1 MGIVWD
7 INVERPEF
15 PQLTSNL
22 EADLVVVGLGGSG
35 LTALLH
41 AAQRGLSV
49 IGIDADRIAA
59 GAAGRNGGL
68 LLAGIADFHHNVRKD
83 FGVERAKALYQHT
96 LNEMDRIEATTPEAV
111 SRIGAL
117 RIAELNRGDD
127 AEELADTYAHR
138 DALLADGFPVENYEG
153 EQGVG
158 ILIPTDGTFH
168 PAKRAVLLAKLA
180 QAAGAQIFTHSP
192 AIKIESGLVTTDQ
205 GSIKAKHVVVAVD
218 GNLGKVLPEVSDLV
232 QPTRLQMISTEPETK
247 LKLKYAVYIRQGWD
261 YWQQLPDGR
270 IAIGGGRDLAL
281 DEEATDVVEPTKVMR
296 DYLERKLQDIGVT
309 APVEHHWAAIVSY
322 TDSGLPIVKEVQPGV
337 WAVGA
342 YCGTGNVVGALLAR
356 SVVDQCIDGQSQVIA
371 DFAS

>member
-15 PQLTSNL
+15 PQLKTNL

-41 AAQRGLSV
+41 AAQRGLNV
-49 IGIDADRIAA
+49 IGIDSDRIAA

-83 FGVERAKALYQHT
+83 LGTDRAKALYQHT
-96 LNEMDRIEATTPEAV
+96 LDEMDRIEATTPEAV

-117 RIAELNRGDD
+117 RIGEINRGEDPAELI
-127 AEELADTYAHR
+127 DTYAHR
-138 DALLADGFPVENYEG
+138 DALLADGFPVKDYEG
-153 EQGVG
+153 EQGIG

-180 QAAGAQIFTHSP
+180 TTAGAQIFTHSP

-205 GSIKAKHVVVAVD
+205 GSIKAKHIVVAVD
-218 GNLGKVLPEVSDLV
+218 GNLGKVLPEISDQV
-232 QPTRLQMISTEPETK
+232 QPTRLQMISTAPEIK
-247 LKLKYAVYIRQGWD
+247 IKMKYAVYVRQGWD

-281 DEEATDVVEPTKVMR
+281 DQEATDVVEPTQIMR
-296 DYLERKLQDIGVT
+296 DYLERKLEDLGVT
-309 APVEHHWAAIVSY
+309 APIEHHWAAIVSY
-322 TDSGLPIVKEVQPGV
+322 TNTGLPIVKEVQPGV

-356 SVVDQCIDGQSQVIA
+356 SAVDHCIDGQSQVVT

>member
-7 INVERPEF
+7 INVERPEC

-41 AAQRGLSV
+41 AAQRGLNV

-68 LLAGIADFHHNVRKD
+68 LLAGIADFHHSARKD
-83 FGVERAKALYQHT
+83 LGIQRAAALYKHT
-96 LNEMDRIEATTPEAV
+96 LDEMDRIEATTPEAV

-117 RIAELNRGDD
+117 RIGELRRGEDPD
-127 AEELADTYAHR
+127 ELSDTYAHR
-138 DALLADGFPVENYEG
+138 
-153 EQGVG
+153 
-158 ILIPTDGTFH
+158 TFH
-168 PAKRAVLLAKLA
+168 PARRAVLLAKLA

-192 AIKIESGLVTTDQ
+192 AIKIAPGLVTTVQ
-205 GSIKAKHVVVAVD
+205 GSIKAKHIVVAVD

-232 QPTRLQMISTEPETK
+232 QPTRLQMISTAPEAK
-247 LKLKYAVYIRQGWD
+247 LKMHYAVYVRQGWD

-270 IAIGGGRDLAL
+270 VAIGGGRDLAL
-281 DEEATDVVEPTKVMR
+281 EQEKTDVVEPTQIMR

-322 TDSGLPIVKEVQPGV
+322 TNTGLPIVKEVQPGV

-356 SVVDQCIDGQSQVIA
+356 SVVDQCIDGHSQVIT

>member
-41 AAQRGLSV
+41 AAQRGLNV
-49 IGIDADRIAA
+49 IGIDSDRIAA

-83 FGVERAKALYQHT
+83 LGVDRATALYKHT
-96 LNEMDRIEATTPEAV
+96 LDEMNRIEATTPEAV

-117 RIAELNRGDD
+117 RIGELNPGEDS
-127 AEELADTYAHR
+127 EELIDTYAHR
-138 DALLADGFPVENYEG
+138 DALLADEFPVEDYEG
-153 EQGVG
+153 EQGIG

-192 AIKIESGLVTTDQ
+192 ATKIESGLVTTDH
-205 GSIKAKHVVVAVD
+205 GSIKAKHIVVAVD
-218 GNLGKVLPEVSDLV
+218 GNLGKALPEIADQV
-232 QPTRLQMISTEPETK
+232 QPTRLQMISTAPETK
-247 LKLKYAVYIRQGWD
+247 LKMKYAVYVRQGWD

-281 DEEATDVVEPTKVMR
+281 EQEATDVVEPTQIMR
-296 DYLERKLQDIGVT
+296 DYLERKLEDLGVT

-322 TDSGLPIVKEVQPGV
+322 TNTGLPMVKEVQPGV

-356 SVVDQCIDGQSQVIA
+356 SAVDHCIDGHSQVIT

>member
-15 PQLTSNL
+15 PQLTSDL

-41 AAQRGLSV
+41 AAQRGLNV
-49 IGIDADRIAA
+49 IGIDSDRIAA

-83 FGVERAKALYQHT
+83 LGIQRATALYQHT
-96 LNEMDRIEATTPEAV
+96 LEEMDRIEATAPEAV

-117 RIAELNRGDD
+117 RIGELNRGED
-127 AEELADTYAHR
+127 AEELIDTYAHR
-138 DALLADGFPVENYEG
+138 DALLADGFPVEDYEG
-153 EQGVG
+153 EQGIG

-192 AIKIESGLVTTDQ
+192 ALKIESGLVTTEH
-205 GSIKAKHVVVAVD
+205 GSIKAKHIVVAVD
-218 GNLGKVLPEVSDLV
+218 GNLGKAVPEIADQV
-232 QPTRLQMISTEPETK
+232 QPTRLQMISTAPETK
-247 LKLKYAVYIRQGWD
+247 IKMQYAVYVRQGWD

-281 DEEATDVVEPTKVMR
+281 EQEATDVVEPTQIMR
-296 DYLERKLQDIGVT
+296 DYLERKLEDLGVT
-309 APVEHHWAAIVSY
+309 APIEHHWAAIVSY
-322 TDSGLPIVKEVQPGV
+322 TNTGLPMVKEVQPGV

-356 SVVDQCIDGQSQVIA
+356 SAVDHCIDGHSQVIT

>member
-15 PQLTSNL
+15 PQLTSAI

-49 IGIDADRIAA
+49 VGIDADRIAA

-68 LLAGIADFHHNVRKD
+68 LLAGIADFHHNVRKEL
-83 FGVERAKALYQHT
+83 GIERATALYQHT
-96 LNEMDRIEATTPEAV
+96 LDEMDRIEATTPEAV

-117 RIAELNRGDD
+117 RIGELKVGEDS
-127 AEELADTYAHR
+127 EELADTFAHR
-138 DALLADGFPVENYEG
+138 DALIADGFPVEDYEG
-153 EQGVG
+153 DQGVG

-168 PAKRAVLLAKLA
+168 PAKRAIALAKLA
-180 QAAGAQIFTHSP
+180 QAAGAKIYTHSP
-192 AIKIESGLVTTDQ
+192 AIKIESGIVTTDQ
-205 GSIKAKHVVVAVD
+205 GSIRAKHILVAVD
-218 GNLGKVLPEVSDLV
+218 GNLGKALPELADQV
-232 QPTRLQMISTEPETK
+232 QPTRLQMISTAPDEK
-247 LKLKYAVYIRQGWD
+247 LNLKYAVYTRQGWD

-281 DEEATDVVEPTKVMR
+281 AQEATDVVEPTQTMR
-296 DYLERKLQDIGVT
+296 DYLVQSLEALGAT
-309 APVEHHWAAIVSY
+309 APIEHHWAAIVSY
-322 TDSGLPIVKEVQPGV
+322 TESGLPIVKQVQPGV

-342 YCGTGNVVGALLAR
+342 YSGTGNVVGALLAR
-356 SVVDQCIDGQSQVIA
+356 SVVDQFIDGQSKVVS

>member
-15 PQLTSNL
+15 PPLTSNL

-41 AAQRGLSV
+41 AAQRGLNV
-49 IGIDADRIAA
+49 IGIDSDRIAA

-83 FGVERAKALYQHT
+83 LGIQRATSLYQHT
-96 LNEMDRIEATTPEAV
+96 LDEMDRIEATTPEAV

-117 RIAELNRGDD
+117 RIGELNRGEDS
-127 AEELADTYAHR
+127 EELIDTYAHR
-138 DALLADGFPVENYEG
+138 DALLADGFPVEDYEG
-153 EQGVG
+153 EQGIG

-192 AIKIESGLVTTDQ
+192 AIKIESGLVATEH
-205 GSIKAKHVVVAVD
+205 GSIKAKHIVVAVD
-218 GNLGKVLPEVSDLV
+218 GNLGKALPEIADQV
-232 QPTRLQMISTEPETK
+232 QPTRLQMISTAPETK
-247 LKLKYAVYIRQGWD
+247 IKMQYAVYVRQGWD

-281 DEEATDVVEPTKVMR
+281 EQEATDVVEPTQIMR
-296 DYLERKLQDIGVT
+296 DYLERKLEDLGVT
-309 APVEHHWAAIVSY
+309 APIEHHWAAIVSY
-322 TDSGLPIVKEVQPGV
+322 TNTGLPMVKEVQPGV

-356 SVVDQCIDGQSQVIA
+356 SAVDHCIDGHSQVIT

>member
-15 PQLTSNL
+15 PQLTSAI

-49 IGIDADRIAA
+49 VGIDADRIAA

-68 LLAGIADFHHNVRKD
+68 LLAGIADFHHNVRKEL
-83 FGVERAKALYQHT
+83 GVERATALYQHT
-96 LNEMDRIEATTPEAV
+96 LDEMDRIEATTPEAV

-117 RIAELNRGDD
+117 RIGELKVGEDS
-127 AEELADTYAHR
+127 EELSDTYAHR
-138 DALLADGFPVENYEG
+138 DALIADGFPVIDYEG
-153 EQGVG
+153 DQGVG

-168 PAKRAVLLAKLA
+168 PAKRAIALAKLA
-180 QAAGAQIFTHSP
+180 QAAGAKIYTHSP
-192 AIKIESGLVTTDQ
+192 AIKIESGIVTTDQ
-205 GSIKAKHVVVAVD
+205 GSIRAKHILVAVD
-218 GNLGKVLPEVSDLV
+218 GNLGKALPELADQV
-232 QPTRLQMISTEPETK
+232 QPTRLQMISTAPEEK
-247 LKLKYAVYIRQGWD
+247 LKLKYAVYTRQGWD

-281 DEEATDVVEPTKVMR
+281 AQEATDVVEPTQTMR
-296 DYLERKLQDIGVT
+296 DYLVKSLEALGAT
-309 APVEHHWAAIVSY
+309 APIEHHWAAIVSY
-322 TDSGLPIVKEVQPGV
+322 TESGLPIVKQVQPGV

-342 YCGTGNVVGALLAR
+342 YSGTGNVVGALLAR
-356 SVVDQCIDGQSQVIA
+356 SVVDQFIDGQSKVVS

>member
-41 AAQRGLSV
+41 GAQRGLSV

-83 FGVERAKALYQHT
+83 LGVPRATALYQHT
-96 LNEMDRIEATTPEAV
+96 LDEMDRIEATTPEAV

-117 RIAELNRGDD
+117 RIGELRRGEDPV
-127 AEELADTYAHR
+127 ELSDTYAHR
-138 DALLADGFPVENYEG
+138 DALIADGFLVEDYEG

-168 PAKRAVLLAKLA
+168 PAKRAALLAKLA
-180 QAAGAQIFTHSP
+180 DAAGAQIFTHSP
-192 AIKIESGLVTTDQ
+192 AIKIESGVVTTDQ
-205 GSIKAKHVVVAVD
+205 GSIRAKHIVVAID
-218 GNLGKVLPEVSDLV
+218 GNLGKALPEIADQV
-232 QPTRLQMISTEPETK
+232 QPTRLQMISTAPETK
-247 LKLKYAVYIRQGWD
+247 LNLKYAVYVRQGWD

-281 DEEATDVVEPTKVMR
+281 EQEATDIVEPTQVMR
-296 DYLERKLQDIGVT
+296 DYLELKLQAIGVT

-322 TDSGLPIVKEVQPGV
+322 TDSGLPIVKQVQPGV

-356 SVVDQCIDGQSQVIA
+356 SVVDHCIDGQSQVVS